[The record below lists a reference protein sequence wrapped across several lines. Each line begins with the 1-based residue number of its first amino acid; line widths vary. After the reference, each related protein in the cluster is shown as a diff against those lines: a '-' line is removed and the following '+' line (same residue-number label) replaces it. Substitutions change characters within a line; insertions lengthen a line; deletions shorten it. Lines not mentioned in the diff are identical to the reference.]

1 MSIGLLYIA
10 LLIFGVLFAMM
21 SGAMG
26 WLSDL
31 GGGDIH
37 VDASGHLDTGHAHP
51 ISGTIVAVFVTG
63 FGAGG
68 TLGHYLL
75 KWGTVGSLL
84 LATGSGLVL
93 ATAAFLVLDLIFSQT
108 QAGSEFAADAMIGRT
123 AEVTTPI
130 PENGAGEVAFE
141 IKGQH
146 ESASARSIDGTA
158 VGRGRLVV
166 IEKVTGATVH
176 VRAAEAGKVGPGRSQ

>member
-1 MSIGLLYIA
+1 MSIGLLYVG
-10 LLIFGVLFAMM
+10 LLVFGVFFAVM

-37 VDASGHLDTGHAHP
+37 VDASGHLDAGHAHP
-51 ISGTIVAVFVTG
+51 ISGTIIAVFVTG

-75 KWGTVGSLL
+75 EWKTVGSLL

-93 ATAAFLVLDLIFSQT
+93 ATAAFLFLDLIFSQT
-108 QAGSEFAADAMIGRT
+108 QAGSEFSPDAMIGRG

-130 PENGAGEVAFE
+130 PKDGMGEITFE
-141 IKGQH
+141 MKGQR
-146 ESASARSIDGTA
+146 ETASARSIDGTPLP
-158 VGRGRLVV
+158 RGRLVV
-166 IEKVTGATVH
+166 IEKVTGSTVH
-176 VRAAEAGKVGPGRSQ
+176 VRAAEATKS